1 MHKPAFEIQQN
12 DDMLKPWQFVI
23 WWLVLF
29 SLTAFGIIYFCYHLF
44 ALLQGLGS
52 KAADITV
59 NKGAFYCLGAAMM
72 GAMLSYF
79 GVRKIRNK
87 PVTPQLNKQ
96 ASRFFVIS
104 LIITIV
110 LPQLLHYPIQ
120 SYLTAKGYTECA
132 LQSWQWMHDKV
143 MVFTATPEHCI
154 EMTIAECKTDADK
167 QKCQSLPQYFNG
179 KAVTF

>member
-1 MHKPAFEIQQN
+1 MQKPAFEIQQN
-12 DDMLKPWQFVI
+12 DDMLKPWQFLV
-23 WWLVLF
+23 WLLAIF
-29 SLTAFGIIYFCYHLF
+29 ALTTFGIIYFSYYLY

-59 NKGAFYCLGAAMM
+59 NKGSFYCLGAAMM

-110 LPQLLHYPIQ
+110 LPKLLHYPIQ
-120 SYLTAKGYTECA
+120 S
-132 LQSWQWMHDKV
+132 
-143 MVFTATPEHCI
+143 
-154 EMTIAECKTDADK
+154 
-167 QKCQSLPQYFNG
+167 
-179 KAVTF
+179 

>member
-1 MHKPAFEIQQN
+1 MQ
-12 DDMLKPWQFVI
+12 DDENELKPWQFVMSL
-23 WWLVLF
+23 LVF
-29 SLTAFGIIYFCYHLF
+29 FTLTAFGIIYFSYYLY
-44 ALLQGLGS
+44 ALLQGLGT

-132 LQSWQWMHDKV
+132 LQSRQWMHDKV

-167 QKCQSLPQYFNG
+167 QKCQSLPQYFNS
-179 KAVTF
+179 KAITF

>member
-1 MHKPAFEIQQN
+1 MQQDEN
-12 DDMLKPWQFVI
+12 ELAPWQ
-23 WWLVLF
+23 
-29 SLTAFGIIYFCYHLF
+29 LF
-44 ALLQGLGS
+44 AGLALFAMLTFFALGYFGYSLITMLEALLT
-52 KAADITV
+52 KANAVTV

-79 GVRKIRNK
+79 GMRKILNK

-132 LQSWQWMHDKV
+132 LQSRQWMHDKV

>member
-1 MHKPAFEIQQN
+1 MQQPAFEIQQN
-12 DDMLKPWQFVI
+12 NDMLKPWQFLI
-23 WWLVLF
+23 WLLAIF
-29 SLTAFGIIYFCYHLF
+29 ALTAFGIIYFSYYLY
-44 ALLQGLGS
+44 ALLQGLGT
-52 KAADITV
+52 KAADITL

-72 GAMLSYF
+72 GAMLLYF

-132 LQSWQWMHDKV
+132 LQSRQWMHDKV

-154 EMTIAECKTDADK
+154 EMTIAECKTDSDK

-179 KAVTF
+179 KAVTL